1 MHLTMEQNCIK
12 LIVGVLG
19 IIDVQSQLASPVL
32 VRESETA
39 SFRWRLPAASG
50 SFTAVYVISPAGA
63 AVLQANIANYHQVVG
78 NYTTRVTYTG
88 NLTADPKVMAFDLR
102 SVVRSDA
109 GNYTCGKN
117 GITDI
122 IPQCGQKLVVL
133 GQPTKPTVNG
143 PSAPVFGRQVTLSCN
158 STSTTVPADH
168 GLTLTY
174 TWQRDNA
181 GITVTSPGSP
191 YAFTVNSRD
200 SHSYRCRARE
210 TQGLESEWSQLYNME
225 PQYGPYAVTV
235 QPSTLSYTRR
245 EGQESVPS
253 ILCSA
258 TCKPACIYKWFKDGT
273 PHSDGA
279 TLTLPVADRSQ
290 TGSYKCQA
298 SNTHGTVDSSSVSV
312 DVTYVPEVTLSP
324 TCQPHRVYVGQP
336 NAQLICQV
344 TAANPSVTS
353 YIWTHNGSPIS
364 SATSREY
371 SLSPVSRSSG
381 GSYTCAGR
389 NSVGTS
395 SVSAVTV
402 EVQYKP
408 SVSVPQSIPVR
419 ESQTLNISCSV
430 DANPAAAVTWTK
442 KDDSSF
448 TSQSGST
455 LTISNIQR
463 SQAGTYVCT
472 ATNTLSPCVGTAL
485 PQSESR
491 EMTVDVQYVPEV
503 TLSPTCQ
510 PHRVYVGQPNA
521 QLICQVTAAN
531 PSVTSYIWTHN
542 GSPISSATSREYSLS
557 PVSRSSGGSY
567 TCAGR
572 NSVGTSSVSAVTV
585 EVQYKPS
592 VSVPQSTPVRESQ
605 TLNISCSVD
614 ANPAAAVTWTK
625 KDDSSFTSQSGS
637 TLTISNIQRS
647 QARTYVCTATNTLSP
662 CVGTAL
668 PQSES
673 REMTVDVQY
682 SANITSFSIN
692 SKQNRVTVNERD
704 PVTITC
710 QVDGNPRSSIILY
723 NGSVEISRA
732 DNSESD
738 QKGWPHAECRQRGN
752 YSCTADNNIGSGE
765 QRRVVEL
772 LIHCSP
778 RYDESYPVQ
787 DRYASATNSDV
798 SLSVHILSYPGPNI
812 TWSRTNIT
820 TQRNLTSSTSLTR
833 ISDLTMM
840 STLTLTNV
848 QRDDFGEYHVYV
860 NNGVGQPVEYSIT
873 LDPKGP
879 PGPPTNVT
887 VIPLGPSSLQV
898 SWIKGFNG
906 GDTQTF
912 IVEYSTDDA
921 SWKEAGKYVENGLE
935 EYQTN
940 ITGLQPQTVFY
951 VRVTAENVNGRSF
964 GTNSVRGLTGKEVK
978 VTGGLTSPQGGL
990 IAGVTV
996 GMLVLAVIVVVV
1008 VIMHRK
1014 GFRCVLLKPGS
1025 KVLQNRPK
1033 GHATQREHVEAG
1045 DVNLYSGLQ
1054 DRENDKQTYTYLKT
1068 YENAGV
1074 AASTGTDSTNEY
1086 EGLERKDQ
1094 QHYEAIKLAMYG
1106 NTGKDATYMNT

>member
-1 MHLTMEQNCIK
+1 MPAF
-12 LIVGVLG
+12 G
-19 IIDVQSQLASPVL
+19 ISCFDQGHVIAL
-32 VRESETA
+32 RNSETR
-39 SFRWRLPAASG
+39 S
-50 SFTAVYVISPAGA
+50 
-63 AVLQANIANYHQVVG
+63 NI
-78 NYTTRVTYTG
+78 
-88 NLTADPKVMAFDLR
+88 F
-102 SVVRSDA
+102 
-109 GNYTCGKN
+109 KN
-117 GITDI
+117 ACYFFKFIVF
-122 IPQCGQKLVVL
+122 LVH
-133 GQPTKPTVNG
+133 K
-143 PSAPVFGRQVTLSCN
+143 
-158 STSTTVPADH
+158 
-168 GLTLTY
+168 
-174 TWQRDNA
+174 
-181 GITVTSPGSP
+181 
-191 YAFTVNSRD
+191 
-200 SHSYRCRARE
+200 
-210 TQGLESEWSQLYNME
+210 
-225 PQYGPYAVTV
+225 YGPYAVTL

-258 TCKPACIYKWFKDGT
+258 TCKPACTYKWFKDGT

-344 TAANPSVTS
+344 TAANQSVTS

-381 GSYTCAGR
+381 GIYTCAGR

-402 EVQYKP
+402 
-408 SVSVPQSIPVR
+408 
-419 ESQTLNISCSV
+419 
-430 DANPAAAVTWTK
+430 D
-442 KDDSSF
+442 
-448 TSQSGST
+448 
-455 LTISNIQR
+455 
-463 SQAGTYVCT
+463 
-472 ATNTLSPCVGTAL
+472 
-485 PQSESR
+485 
-491 EMTVDVQYVPEV
+491 
-503 TLSPTCQ
+503 
-510 PHRVYVGQPNA
+510 
-521 QLICQVTAAN
+521 
-531 PSVTSYIWTHN
+531 
-542 GSPISSATSREYSLS
+542 
-557 PVSRSSGGSY
+557 
-567 TCAGR
+567 
-572 NSVGTSSVSAVTV
+572 
-585 EVQYKPS
+585 VQYKPS

-625 KDDSSFTSQSGS
+625 KDDNSFTSQPGS

-647 QARTYVCTATNTLSP
+647 QAGTYVCTATNTLSP

-668 PQSES
+668 PRSES

-692 SKQNRVTVNERD
+692 SKQNRVTVNEHD

-710 QVDGNPRSSIILY
+710 LVDGNPRSSIVLY

-772 LIHCSP
+772 LIRCSP

-798 SLSVHILSYPGPNI
+798 SLSVHILSYPSPNV
-812 TWSRTNIT
+812 TWSSTSIT
-820 TQRNLTSSTSLTR
+820 SQRNLTSSTSLTR

-840 STLTLTNV
+840 SSLTLTNV
-848 QRDDFGEYHVYV
+848 QQDDFGEYHVYV

-879 PGPPTNVT
+879 PSSPTEVT

-921 SWKEAGKYVENGLE
+921 SWREAGKYVENGLE

-940 ITGLQPQTVFY
+940 ITGLQPQTVYY
-951 VRVTAENVNGRSF
+951 VRVTADNVNGRRF
-964 GTNSVRGLTGKEVK
+964 GTNSVAGLTRKEVK
-978 VTGGLTSPQGGL
+978 AT
-990 IAGVTV
+990 
-996 GMLVLAVIVVVV
+996 
-1008 VIMHRK
+1008 
-1014 GFRCVLLKPGS
+1014 GS
-1025 KVLQNRPK
+1025 KVLQNRPE